1 MSPIAAEISQTV
13 ALLAQAPVRIA
24 QLTRDVPS
32 QRLQLRSD
40 AEPWS
45 VSDILAHLRACS
57 DLWGTSINAMLTQ
70 DNPTL
75 RSVSPRSWMRKPA
88 YQAKTFDAAL
98 AAFSEERQRL
108 VTVLT
113 ALAEADWLRR
123 GTFIGTSLRQREQ
136 TVLRYAGRIVSHEQ
150 PHLAQIEDL
159 LR

>member
-1 MSPIAAEISQTV
+1 MPPIAAEISRTV
-13 ALLAQAPVRIA
+13 ALLGQAPLRLAEI
-24 QLTRDVPS
+24 TRGVPS
-32 QRLQLRSD
+32 QRLHLRSD
-40 AEPWS
+40 EEPWS
-45 VSDILAHLRACS
+45 VGDILAHLRACS
-57 DLWGTSINAMLTQ
+57 DLWGNSINAMLTQ

-75 RSVSPRSWMRKPA
+75 RAVSPRSWMRKPHYRDRA
-88 YQAKTFDAAL
+88 FDAAL

-108 VTVLT
+108 VTVLA
-113 ALAEADWLRR
+113 ALTEADWLRR